1 MTNAMQ
7 LVVDSLS
14 LGGQYALISLG
25 IGLVF
30 GVMRM
35 INFAHGDLVTFGAYA
50 LVMPT
55 ATEAAPALIGAWPG
69 WLLVPAIFAIVV
81 MLALATERFA
91 FRPLRR
97 RNADATSLL
106 ISSFAVSYLIQSV
119 ILFVHT
125 GRPKSVNIFSTLTSN
140 VSLGSVRLP
149 LIDLVT
155 IGVTVA
161 MLAGL
166 LLFLT
171 RSGPGRDMRAASEDF
186 VMARLLGV
194 KADRVIAYAF
204 VASGILAGA
213 VSLLYVAKTG
223 VLDYRLGVPLAIAGF
238 VGTVLGGMGSLLAAT
253 LGGLTLGVASTLLQA
268 LLAANLRD
276 MRDAFLYAAVILVLL
291 LRPQGLFVSSRKAE
305 RV

>member
-1 MTNAMQ
+1 MNIIQ
-7 LVVDSLS
+7 LVIDSLS
-14 LGGQYALISLG
+14 LGSQFALIALG

-35 INFAHGDLVTFGAYA
+35 INFAHGDLVTVGAYA
-50 LVMPT
+50 LVVPT

-69 WLLVPAIFAIVV
+69 WILVPTIVAIVAV
-81 MLALATERFA
+81 VAVATERFA

-97 RNADATSLL
+97 NYADGTSLL

-125 GRPKSVNIFSTLTSN
+125 GRPKSVNIFPELTA
-140 VSLGSVRLP
+140 SVVVAGLRVP

-155 IGVTVA
+155 IGVTII

-166 LLFLT
+166 LVFLT
-171 RSGPGRDMRAASEDF
+171 KTGPGRDIRAASEDF
-186 VMARLLGV
+186 AMARLLGV
-194 KADRVIAYAF
+194 RADRVIAYAF
-204 VASGILAGA
+204 AASGVLAAA
-213 VSLLYVAKTG
+213 VSLLYVTKTG

-238 VGTVLGGMGSLLAAT
+238 VGTVLGGMGSLVAAT
-253 LGGLTLGVASTLLQA
+253 LGGLTLGIASTLLQA
-268 LLAANLRD
+268 LLPADLRD
-276 MRDAFLYAAVILVLL
+276 ARDAFLYGAVVLVLL
-291 LRPQGLFVSSRKAE
+291 VRPQGLFVPASRSE

>member
-1 MTNAMQ
+1 MNLMQ

-14 LGGQYALISLG
+14 LGSQYALIALG

-50 LVMPT
+50 LIVPA
-55 ATEAAPALIGAWPG
+55 ATEAAQPFIGAWSA
-69 WLLVPAIFAIVV
+69 WLMVPAVLGIVV
-81 MLALATERFA
+81 LLTLATERFA
-91 FRPLRR
+91 FRPLRQ
-97 RNADATSLL
+97 RNADGTSLL
-106 ISSFAVSYLIQSV
+106 ISSFAVSYLIQSI

-125 GRPKSVNIFSTLTSN
+125 GRHKSVNIFSNLTSN
-140 VSLGSVRLP
+140 ATIGGVRLP
-149 LIDLVT
+149 LIDIVT
-155 IGVTVA
+155 IGVTA
-161 MLAGL
+161 GMLVGL
-166 LLFLT
+166 VLFLT
-171 RSGPGRDMRAASEDF
+171 KTGPGHDIRAASEDF

-204 VASGILAGA
+204 AASGILAGA

-238 VGTVLGGMGSLLAAT
+238 VGTVLGGMGSLVAAT
-253 LGGLTLGVASTLLQA
+253 LGGLTLGIASTFLQA
-268 LLAANLRD
+268 LLPVELRAT
-276 MRDAFLYAAVILVLL
+276 RDAFLYAAVILVLL
-291 LRPQGLFVSSRKAE
+291 VRPQGLFVSSRRAE